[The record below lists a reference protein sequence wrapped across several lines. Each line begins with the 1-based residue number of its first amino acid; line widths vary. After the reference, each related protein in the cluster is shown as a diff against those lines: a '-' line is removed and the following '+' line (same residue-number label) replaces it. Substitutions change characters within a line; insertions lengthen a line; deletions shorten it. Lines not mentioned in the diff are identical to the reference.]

1 MPLRTSVAS
10 VASAPSDRDEAT
22 TDVVSSVDGRVD
34 GRIAGAPASW
44 GICEVDGWGHQL
56 AADVVLG
63 QMREIGLRCTE
74 LGPEGFLAA
83 TPPELRARLERH
95 GMTALGAF
103 CPLVLHRRFS
113 DLRPVVDSALDVF
126 EAVGARVMVISASP
140 GNESERGYD
149 ARQRLTDDEW
159 KVLVQNLERVVDI
172 AAERGVQACLHPH
185 VGTMVESRSEV
196 YRLVD
201 DSDVTFCLDSGHLL
215 VGGTDP
221 VRFARAVPE
230 RVAHVHI
237 KDVDTSVLSTVRSG
251 ARSYT
256 EGVRAG
262 MYTVLGQG
270 CVDVSALVAALE
282 GAGYRGWYVPEH
294 DRMLGSAADAA
305 DTLADTRASTEFL
318 SRVIAGGHDN
328 PGSRR

>member
-1 MPLRTSVAS
+1 MT
-10 VASAPSDRDEAT
+10 EG
-22 TDVVSSVDGRVD
+22 VSRVD
-34 GRIAGAPASW
+34 EHVVGRIAGAPASW

-63 QMREIGLRCTE
+63 QMHEIGLRCTE

-103 CPLVLHRRFS
+103 CPFVLHGRFS

-126 EAVGARVMVISASP
+126 DAVGARVMVISASP
-140 GNESERGYD
+140 GNESEQGYD
-149 ARQRLTDDEW
+149 TKQRLTDGEW
-159 KVLVQNLERVVDI
+159 KILVQNLERVVDI

-201 DSDVTFCLDSGHLL
+201 DSAVPFCLDSGHLL
-215 VGGTDP
+215 VGGTGP
-221 VRFARAVPE
+221 VGFASAVPE

-237 KDVDTSVLSTVRSG
+237 KDVDAGVLATVRSG
-251 ARSYT
+251 ARTYT

-262 MYTVLGQG
+262 LYTVLGQG
-270 CVDVSALVAALE
+270 CVDVAALVAALE
-282 GAGYRGWYVPEH
+282 GAGYQGSYVSEH
-294 DRMLGSAADAA
+294 DRMLGSAAEAA

-318 SRVIAGGHDN
+318 SRVIAGGHDE
-328 PGSRR
+328 PGSGR

>member
-1 MPLRTSVAS
+1 
-10 VASAPSDRDEAT
+10 
-22 TDVVSSVDGRVD
+22 
-34 GRIAGAPASW
+34 
-44 GICEVDGWGHQL
+44 
-56 AADVVLG
+56 
-63 QMREIGLRCTE
+63 
-74 LGPEGFLAA
+74 
-83 TPPELRARLERH
+83 
-95 GMTALGAF
+95 
-103 CPLVLHRRFS
+103 
-113 DLRPVVDSALDVF
+113 
-126 EAVGARVMVISASP
+126 
-140 GNESERGYD
+140 
-149 ARQRLTDDEW
+149 
-159 KVLVQNLERVVDI
+159 
-172 AAERGVQACLHPH
+172 
-185 VGTMVESRSEV
+185 MVESRSEV

-251 ARSYT
+251 ARSFT
-256 EGVRAG
+256 STGHGV
-262 MYTVLGQG
+262 GQG
-270 CVDVSALVAALE
+270 CVDASALVAALE